1 LTARDTHPAIE
12 KLLVDGYR
20 KMTPARKLAI
30 VNELTVAVQRLALAD
45 IRRRHPSADEHEQKL
60 RLASRWLDAATMR
73 RVFDWDPDVQ
83 GY

>member
-1 LTARDTHPAIE
+1 MRDTHPAIE
-12 KLLVDGYR
+12 QLLVDGYR
-20 KMTPARKLAI
+20 RMTPAQKLAI
-30 VNELTVAVQRLALAD
+30 VDDLTVTVQQLALMD
-45 IRRRHPSADEHEQKL
+45 IRRVHPSADEREQKL